1 MVRAASIPV
10 GMTPPISIRMGDEG
24 DRRFVLDLGRR
35 VAATS
40 ISAIRPAP
48 VALVEL
54 AYERLVGYIFSHQFD
69 LLIADDVAHA
79 DRPVGFLLLLRDL
92 PDEVTATEQAFVAY
106 MAVEPDAR
114 RQGIGAALLAGAE
127 ELARADGLSVLSLMV
142 TEDNAAARRL
152 YERFGLR
159 TERRMMTK
167 ALG

>member
-1 MVRAASIPV
+1 
-10 GMTPPISIRMGDEG
+10 MTPAISIRLGDER

-40 ISAIRPAP
+40 ISVIRPAP

-54 AYERLVGYIFSHQFD
+54 AYERLIGYIFGHQFD
-69 LLIADDVAHA
+69 LLIADDARRV

-106 MAVEPDAR
+106 MAVEPDVR
-114 RQGIGAALLAGAE
+114 RQGIGAALLAGAA
-127 ELARADGLSVLSLMV
+127 ELARADGLHFLSLMV
-142 TEDNAAARRL
+142 TEDNAGARRL
-152 YERFGLR
+152 YERFGLQ

-167 ALG
+167 ALE